1 MIPLKNK
8 IVQRLGDSITLFCDV
23 SGNPTPSVSWTQLS
37 TGIKRYSKKWIISNI
52 DVNDLGEYQCEA
64 ANIHGNVSDTMAIY
78 YEGRYLYSGL

>member
-8 IVQRLGDSITLFCDV
+8 IVQRGNSITLFCDV

-52 DVNDLGEYQCEA
+52 DVNDLGEYRCEA
-64 ANIHGNVSDTMAIY
+64 VNIHGNDSDTMTIS
-78 YEGRYLYSGL
+78 YEGRSVYSGL